1 MEKRLFVNVSN
12 HPSDLWGSRQI
23 ESAQKYGT
31 IVDIPFP
38 KVDANADESEIR
50 NIAEQKY
57 NEILQVYRNS
67 DGEFEEKGSSQ
78 YGAAVKG
85 LTVMVQGEFTVT
97 YLLVGL
103 LKELMQMLW
112 QLALKESYTKNRWR
126 MVRVG
131 SWWNLNLFAIE
142 NMLR

>member
-103 LKELMQMLW
+103 LKRINADVVAACAERVVHEEQMENGKSRKLV
-112 QLALKESYTKNRWR
+112 EFEF
-126 MVRVG
+126 VR
-131 SWWNLNLFAIE
+131 FRKYA
-142 NMLR
+142 